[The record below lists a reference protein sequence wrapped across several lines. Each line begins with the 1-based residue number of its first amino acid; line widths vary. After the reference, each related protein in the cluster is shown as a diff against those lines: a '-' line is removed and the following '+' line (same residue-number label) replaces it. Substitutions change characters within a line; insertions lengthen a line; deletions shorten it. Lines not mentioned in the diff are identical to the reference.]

1 MTLDGQIIVPV
12 IVIDDAAQAV
22 DLVGALLGGGI
33 ACAEIT
39 FRTTAA
45 VDAIRATSSI
55 AGFTVGAGTVLT
67 TDDVDRAADAGAR
80 FVVSPGFAQDVV
92 ERSLERGLEV
102 LPGVATATEVM
113 RAARIGISRVKF
125 FPAAQLGGPAA
136 IAALSGP
143 FPDSTFLPS
152 GGVTAENASDYLAVP
167 AVFAVSGSWMAT
179 RALIADGA
187 FTEIERRSRES
198 VEKLSS

>member
-12 IVIDDAAQAV
+12 IVIDDAAQAA
-22 DLVGALLGGGI
+22 DLAGALLAGGI

-39 FRTTAA
+39 FRTTSA
-45 VDAIRATSSI
+45 VDAIRATSGI

-92 ERSLERGLEV
+92 ERALERGLEV
-102 LPGVATATEVM
+102 FPGVATATEVM
-113 RAARIGISRVKF
+113 RAARIGITRVKF

-143 FPDSTFLPS
+143 FPDSRFLPS

-198 VEKLSS
+198 VRRLSS

>member
-143 FPDSTFLPS
+143 FPDATFLPS